1 MPDTLDELRTER
13 WCAGLRFTAARP
25 MDSDER
31 AALEVQVQ
39 ALGLRLW
46 IAIACAPVALIVP
59 VLAMLLLPETL
70 GVRWLDV
77 AVVIT
82 LALVAVAV
90 PAALVMRARRTWCE
104 RRGVLGDLEAGEIE
118 CFEGALE
125 AHDTLDE
132 EQKRLLDVRALTPS
146 AGAPQWLEVLPQSGR
161 VMVRT
166 VGQMPSFVAVTIAEV
181 AAGPSYAM
189 RVEMPSAMAWLDG
202 EPQARFM
209 RRTLNHHECAEID
222 AHIRHLRR
230 PGMLIA
236 MWATWLSVWAVV
248 FVFSPVDVAT
258 HVRTR
263 WPLVLVQIVILGG
276 VVMTYARA
284 LHLAGRLERDTHTGW
299 ALTLERAQVES
310 EAVAGTTDETTEPA
324 PGAPEGADDVPAA
337 PGRCVE
343 FLPHSRA
350 VWSEQGR
357 PARWRNLRRAA

>member
-25 MDSDER
+25 IDADER
-31 AALEVQVQ
+31 AALEGHVRI
-39 ALGLRLW
+39 LGLRLW
-46 IAIACAPVALIVP
+46 ITIACAPVAMIVP
-59 VLAMLLLPETL
+59 LLALLLLPETL

-82 LALVAVAV
+82 LALVAVAI
-90 PAALVMRARRTWCE
+90 PAAMVVRARRTWCE

-248 FVFSPVDVAT
+248 FVFSPVDVAR

-310 EAVAGTTDETTEPA
+310 EAVAGATDETTEPA